1 MFNRSKE
8 PTPKAAETGQDA
20 PSPNGRLSLRQAF
33 LLLLAASRLYALLLI
48 SAVLVTGLAGWKS
61 LTEVSALRQVSP
73 PPISAAAT
81 APKGVEPAAVP
92 TQTAPVPVPV
102 RKDPPANSWAPSPAA
117 PVQVQ
122 APVHAPAPVAPP
134 APPPVPTKIPAGMSL
149 APAPVVAPAK

>member
-61 LTEVSALRQVSP
+61 LTEVSAPQQLPP

-92 TQTAPVPVPV
+92 AQAAPVPVPV